1 MLRIFTLLICA
12 GILLSQ
18 GCSSSKV
25 KQPPTV
31 ESKIPA
37 QAPKSLETTK
47 EQAATDIQKDS
58 QAMSPELDLKYT
70 EPAELIETQN
80 LSDQGNRLI
89 EQTEN
94 TNQVVQK
101 AENSLPK
108 AGQELKKAETELDF
122 EAKFPEMEVGPN
134 TEIASPDRQPKEL
147 QQTTASVIQ
156 IEDPWV
162 RAVPPNANNSAIF
175 LDLRNESEQL
185 RKLVEVHS
193 EVAERVE
200 LHTTKDEDGMLRKQ
214 RLEEVPIPALETQ
227 SFHRKLVEVH
237 SEVAE
242 RVELHTTKDE
252 DGMLRKQRLEEV
264 PIPALETQSFHPGG
278 IHIMLIGL
286 RSPLEVGGVIELE
299 LVYADQSKETISIPV
314 DERPLL
320 PITAQ
325 NNHSP
330 DSLTTRTQ

>member
-12 GILLSQ
+12 GILLLQ

-25 KQPPTV
+25 KQPPTI

-185 RKLVEVHS
+185 RKLVKVHS

-214 RLEEVPIPALETQ
+214 RLEEVL
-227 SFHRKLVEVH
+227 
-237 SEVAE
+237 
-242 RVELHTTKDE
+242 
-252 DGMLRKQRLEEV
+252 
-264 PIPALETQSFHPGG
+264 IPALETQSFHPGG

-286 RSPLEVGGVIELE
+286 RSPLEVGSVIELE
-299 LVYADQSKETISIPV
+299 LVYADQSKETISVPV

-330 DSLTTRTQ
+330 DSLTTRMQ

>member
-12 GILLSQ
+12 GILLLQ

-25 KQPPTV
+25 RQPPTI

-37 QAPKSLETTK
+37 QAPKSLKTTK
-47 EQAATDIQKDS
+47 GQAATDIQKDS
-58 QAMSPELDLKYT
+58 QALSPELDLKHT

-227 SFHRKLVEVH
+227 SFH
-237 SEVAE
+237 
-242 RVELHTTKDE
+242 
-252 DGMLRKQRLEEV
+252 
-264 PIPALETQSFHPGG
+264 PGG

-330 DSLTTRTQ
+330 NSLTTRTQ

>member
-1 MLRIFTLLICA
+1 M
-12 GILLSQ
+12 SQ

-25 KQPPTV
+25 KQPPTI

-227 SFHRKLVEVH
+227 SFH
-237 SEVAE
+237 
-242 RVELHTTKDE
+242 
-252 DGMLRKQRLEEV
+252 
-264 PIPALETQSFHPGG
+264 PGG

-299 LVYADQSKETISIPV
+299 LVYADQSKETISVPV

>member
-1 MLRIFTLLICA
+1 A
-12 GILLSQ
+12 GILLLQ

-25 KQPPTV
+25 KQPPTI

-47 EQAATDIQKDS
+47 GQAATDIQKDS
-58 QAMSPELDLKYT
+58 QALSPELDLKHT

-89 EQTEN
+89 EQTAN
-94 TNQVVQK
+94 TNQVLQK
-101 AENSLPK
+101 SENPLPK
-108 AGQELKKAETELDF
+108 AGQELKEAETELMEIDF

-214 RLEEVPIPALETQ
+214 RLEEVL
-227 SFHRKLVEVH
+227 
-237 SEVAE
+237 
-242 RVELHTTKDE
+242 
-252 DGMLRKQRLEEV
+252 
-264 PIPALETQSFHPGG
+264 IPALETQSFHPGG

-299 LVYADQSKETISIPV
+299 LVYADQSKETISVPV

>member
-25 KQPPTV
+25 KQPPTI

-227 SFHRKLVEVH
+227 SFH
-237 SEVAE
+237 
-242 RVELHTTKDE
+242 
-252 DGMLRKQRLEEV
+252 
-264 PIPALETQSFHPGG
+264 PGG

>member
-12 GILLSQ
+12 GILLLQ
-18 GCSSSKV
+18 GCSSSEV
-25 KQPPTV
+25 KQPPTI

-185 RKLVEVHS
+185 RKLVKVHS

-214 RLEEVPIPALETQ
+214 RLEEVL
-227 SFHRKLVEVH
+227 
-237 SEVAE
+237 
-242 RVELHTTKDE
+242 
-252 DGMLRKQRLEEV
+252 
-264 PIPALETQSFHPGG
+264 IPALETQSFHPGG

-286 RSPLEVGGVIELE
+286 RSPLEVGSVIELE
-299 LVYADQSKETISIPV
+299 LVYADQSKETISVPV

>member
-12 GILLSQ
+12 GILLLQ

-25 KQPPTV
+25 KQPPTI

-185 RKLVEVHS
+185 RKLVKVHS

-214 RLEEVPIPALETQ
+214 RLEEVL
-227 SFHRKLVEVH
+227 
-237 SEVAE
+237 
-242 RVELHTTKDE
+242 
-252 DGMLRKQRLEEV
+252 
-264 PIPALETQSFHPGG
+264 IPALETQSFHPGG

-286 RSPLEVGGVIELE
+286 RSPLEVGSVIELE

-314 DERPLL
+314 DERRLL

>member
-12 GILLSQ
+12 GILLLQ

-25 KQPPTV
+25 KQPPTI

-185 RKLVEVHS
+185 RKLVKVHS

-214 RLEEVPIPALETQ
+214 RLDEVL
-227 SFHRKLVEVH
+227 
-237 SEVAE
+237 
-242 RVELHTTKDE
+242 
-252 DGMLRKQRLEEV
+252 
-264 PIPALETQSFHPGG
+264 IPALETQSFHPGG

-286 RSPLEVGGVIELE
+286 RSPLEVGSVIELE

>member
-1 MLRIFTLLICA
+1 M
-12 GILLSQ
+12 SQ

-25 KQPPTV
+25 KQPPTI

-227 SFHRKLVEVH
+227 SFH
-237 SEVAE
+237 
-242 RVELHTTKDE
+242 
-252 DGMLRKQRLEEV
+252 
-264 PIPALETQSFHPGG
+264 PGG

-330 DSLTTRTQ
+330 DSLTTRMQ

>member
-1 MLRIFTLLICA
+1 M
-12 GILLSQ
+12 SQ

-25 KQPPTV
+25 KQPPTI

-175 LDLRNESEQL
+175 LDLRNESGQL
-185 RKLVEVHS
+185 
-193 EVAERVE
+193 
-200 LHTTKDEDGMLRKQ
+200 
-214 RLEEVPIPALETQ
+214 
-227 SFHRKLVEVH
+227 RKLVEVH

-299 LVYADQSKETISIPV
+299 LVYADQSKETISVPV

-330 DSLTTRTQ
+330 DSLTTRMQ

>member
-1 MLRIFTLLICA
+1 
-12 GILLSQ
+12 LSQ

-25 KQPPTV
+25 KQPPTI

-175 LDLRNESEQL
+175 LDLRNESGQL
-185 RKLVEVHS
+185 
-193 EVAERVE
+193 
-200 LHTTKDEDGMLRKQ
+200 
-214 RLEEVPIPALETQ
+214 
-227 SFHRKLVEVH
+227 RKLVEVH

>member
-185 RKLVEVHS
+185 RKLVKVHS

-214 RLEEVPIPALETQ
+214 RLEEVL
-227 SFHRKLVEVH
+227 
-237 SEVAE
+237 
-242 RVELHTTKDE
+242 
-252 DGMLRKQRLEEV
+252 
-264 PIPALETQSFHPGG
+264 IPALETQSFHPGG

>member
-25 KQPPTV
+25 KQPPTI

-175 LDLRNESEQL
+175 LDLRNESGQL
-185 RKLVEVHS
+185 
-193 EVAERVE
+193 
-200 LHTTKDEDGMLRKQ
+200 
-214 RLEEVPIPALETQ
+214 
-227 SFHRKLVEVH
+227 RKLVEVH

>member
-12 GILLSQ
+12 GILLLQ

-25 KQPPTV
+25 KQPPTI

-227 SFHRKLVEVH
+227 SFH
-237 SEVAE
+237 
-242 RVELHTTKDE
+242 
-252 DGMLRKQRLEEV
+252 
-264 PIPALETQSFHPGG
+264 PGG

>member
-1 MLRIFTLLICA
+1 M
-12 GILLSQ
+12 SQ

-25 KQPPTV
+25 KQPPTI

-227 SFHRKLVEVH
+227 SFH
-237 SEVAE
+237 
-242 RVELHTTKDE
+242 
-252 DGMLRKQRLEEV
+252 
-264 PIPALETQSFHPGG
+264 PGG

>member
-1 MLRIFTLLICA
+1 M
-12 GILLSQ
+12 SQ

-175 LDLRNESEQL
+175 LDLRNESGQL
-185 RKLVEVHS
+185 
-193 EVAERVE
+193 
-200 LHTTKDEDGMLRKQ
+200 
-214 RLEEVPIPALETQ
+214 
-227 SFHRKLVEVH
+227 RKLVEVH

>member
-1 MLRIFTLLICA
+1 LL
-12 GILLSQ
+12 Q

-25 KQPPTV
+25 KQPPTI

-185 RKLVEVHS
+185 RKLVKVHS

-214 RLEEVPIPALETQ
+214 RLEEVL
-227 SFHRKLVEVH
+227 
-237 SEVAE
+237 
-242 RVELHTTKDE
+242 
-252 DGMLRKQRLEEV
+252 
-264 PIPALETQSFHPGG
+264 IPALETQSFHPGG

-299 LVYADQSKETISIPV
+299 LVYADQSKETISVPV

-330 DSLTTRTQ
+330 DSLTTRMQ

>member
-12 GILLSQ
+12 GFLLLQ
-18 GCSSSKV
+18 GCSSTKV
-25 KQPPTV
+25 TPPKQ
-31 ESKIPA
+31 
-37 QAPKSLETTK
+37 
-47 EQAATDIQKDS
+47 
-58 QAMSPELDLKYT
+58 
-70 EPAELIETQN
+70 
-80 LSDQGNRLI
+80 
-89 EQTEN
+89 
-94 TNQVVQK
+94 
-101 AENSLPK
+101 
-108 AGQELKKAETELDF
+108 
-122 EAKFPEMEVGPN
+122 
-134 TEIASPDRQPKEL
+134 L

-175 LDLRNESEQL
+175 LDLRNESGQL
-185 RKLVEVHS
+185 RKLVKVHS
-193 EVAERVE
+193 EVA
-200 LHTTKDEDGMLRKQ
+200 
-214 RLEEVPIPALETQ
+214 A
-227 SFHRKLVEVH
+227 
-237 SEVAE
+237 

-286 RSPLEVGGVIELE
+286 RSPLEVGSVIELE
-299 LVYADQSKETISIPV
+299 LVYADQSKETISVPV

-330 DSLTTRTQ
+330 DSLTTRMQ

>member
-25 KQPPTV
+25 KQPPTI

-175 LDLRNESEQL
+175 LDLRNESGQL
-185 RKLVEVHS
+185 
-193 EVAERVE
+193 
-200 LHTTKDEDGMLRKQ
+200 
-214 RLEEVPIPALETQ
+214 
-227 SFHRKLVEVH
+227 RKLVEVH

-299 LVYADQSKETISIPV
+299 LVYADQSKETISVPV

>member
-227 SFHRKLVEVH
+227 SFH
-237 SEVAE
+237 
-242 RVELHTTKDE
+242 
-252 DGMLRKQRLEEV
+252 
-264 PIPALETQSFHPGG
+264 PGG

>member
-12 GILLSQ
+12 GILLLQ

-25 KQPPTV
+25 KQPPTI

-185 RKLVEVHS
+185 RKLVKVHS

-214 RLEEVPIPALETQ
+214 RLDEVL
-227 SFHRKLVEVH
+227 
-237 SEVAE
+237 
-242 RVELHTTKDE
+242 
-252 DGMLRKQRLEEV
+252 
-264 PIPALETQSFHPGG
+264 IPALETQSFHPGG

-286 RSPLEVGGVIELE
+286 RSPLEVGSVIELE
-299 LVYADQSKETISIPV
+299 LVYADQSKETISVPV

-330 DSLTTRTQ
+330 DSLTTRMQ

>member
-12 GILLSQ
+12 GILLLQ

-25 KQPPTV
+25 KEPPTI

-47 EQAATDIQKDS
+47 GQAATDIQKDS
-58 QAMSPELDLKYT
+58 QVLSPELDLKHT

-80 LSDQGNRLI
+80 LSDQGNRLT
-89 EQTEN
+89 EQTAN
-94 TNQVVQK
+94 TNQVLQK
-101 AENSLPK
+101 SENPLPK
-108 AGQELKKAETELDF
+108 AGQELKEAETELMELDF

-227 SFHRKLVEVH
+227 SFH
-237 SEVAE
+237 
-242 RVELHTTKDE
+242 
-252 DGMLRKQRLEEV
+252 
-264 PIPALETQSFHPGG
+264 PGG

>member
-12 GILLSQ
+12 GILLLQ

-25 KQPPTV
+25 KQPPTI

-185 RKLVEVHS
+185 RKLVKVHS

-214 RLEEVPIPALETQ
+214 RLEEVL
-227 SFHRKLVEVH
+227 
-237 SEVAE
+237 
-242 RVELHTTKDE
+242 
-252 DGMLRKQRLEEV
+252 
-264 PIPALETQSFHPGG
+264 IPALETQSFHPGG

-299 LVYADQSKETISIPV
+299 LVYADQSKETISVPV

-330 DSLTTRTQ
+330 DSLTTRMQ

>member
-25 KQPPTV
+25 KQPPTI

-185 RKLVEVHS
+185 RKLVKVHS

-214 RLEEVPIPALETQ
+214 RLDEVL
-227 SFHRKLVEVH
+227 
-237 SEVAE
+237 
-242 RVELHTTKDE
+242 
-252 DGMLRKQRLEEV
+252 
-264 PIPALETQSFHPGG
+264 IPALETQSFHPGG

>member
-1 MLRIFTLLICA
+1 ML
-12 GILLSQ
+12 Q

-25 KQPPTV
+25 KQPPTI

-227 SFHRKLVEVH
+227 SFH
-237 SEVAE
+237 
-242 RVELHTTKDE
+242 
-252 DGMLRKQRLEEV
+252 
-264 PIPALETQSFHPGG
+264 PGG

>member
-12 GILLSQ
+12 GFLLLQ

-25 KQPPTV
+25 TQPPTI

-47 EQAATDIQKDS
+47 GQAVTDSQKDS
-58 QAMSPELDLKYT
+58 QALSPELDLKHT

-89 EQTEN
+89 EQTAN

-101 AENSLPK
+101 TENPLPK
-108 AGQELKKAETELDF
+108 AGQELKEAETELMELDF

-134 TEIASPDRQPKEL
+134 TEITSPDRQPKQL

-162 RAVPPNANNSAIF
+162 RAVPPNVGNCAIF
-175 LDLRNESEQL
+175 LDLRNESQQP
-185 RKLVEVHS
+185 RKMVGVHS

-200 LHTTKDEDGMLRKQ
+200 LHTTRDKDGMLRKERPQ
-214 RLEEVPIPALETQ
+214 EVPVPALETQ
-227 SFHRKLVEVH
+227 SFHL
-237 SEVAE
+237 
-242 RVELHTTKDE
+242 
-252 DGMLRKQRLEEV
+252 
-264 PIPALETQSFHPGG
+264 GG

-286 RSPLEVGGVIELE
+286 RGPLEVYRVIELE
-299 LVYADQSKETISIPV
+299 LVYADQSKETISVPV

-325 NNHSP
+325 NNYSL

>member
-12 GILLSQ
+12 GILLLQ

-25 KQPPTV
+25 KQPPTI
-31 ESKIPA
+31 ELKIPA

-185 RKLVEVHS
+185 RKLVKVHS

-214 RLEEVPIPALETQ
+214 RLEEVL
-227 SFHRKLVEVH
+227 
-237 SEVAE
+237 
-242 RVELHTTKDE
+242 
-252 DGMLRKQRLEEV
+252 
-264 PIPALETQSFHPGG
+264 IPALETQSFHPGG

-299 LVYADQSKETISIPV
+299 LVYADQSKETISVPV

-330 DSLTTRTQ
+330 DSLTTRMQ